1 MRVLLEKR
9 LFDRALTILL
19 WAVLVWCLLMF
30 LRRPLLGS
38 LKAFISE
45 FPI

>member
-9 LFDRALTILL
+9 LFGRALTILL
-19 WAVLVWCLLMF
+19 WAVMVWCLLMF

-38 LKAFISE
+38 LKTFVSE
-45 FPI
+45 LPI